1 MIKTGFNYAPMNES
15 FSGELAQAV
24 KHLTPFVKKQMVQG
38 LGDVDIENTNIPIIK
53 LSGPRD
59 PKIKSKEYY
68 FFLVYKAASGNT
80 PYALAVTDEV
90 NQRMVID
97 VGLTT
102 VVNADGDTIT
112 VNSKAGSLNWTK
124 RINYAYAIY
133 AIKASDAASAA
144 AKRAARKDAKAGSD
158 RDPNS
163 KLHRASTREQEMAKQ
178 LGMDDLDKSGYVRPS
193 SLDWARKKA
202 MNPNIKLD
210 LDKELNQFSKLFD
223 SIIDAFTKAFLNYKG
238 KATSFD
244 KFRSPE
250 NDYYMLMTEASDK
263 AKWIVRLQGEIDASG
278 GIDQFLAKSGS
289 AKDEWIRQHVAQVF
303 RYQNDIQA
311 KLNKLK

>member
-1 MIKTGFNYAPMNES
+1 MIKTGFNSAPMNES

-90 NQRMVID
+90 HQRMVID

-112 VNSKAGSLNWTK
+112 VNQKAGSLPWTK
-124 RINYAYAIY
+124 RINYAYSIY

-144 AKRAARKDAKAGSD
+144 AKRAARKEAKTGSD
-158 RDPNS
+158 LDPNHPTHRSS
-163 KLHRASTREQEMAKQ
+163 KKSIDIARQFGSDH
-178 LGMDDLDKSGYVRPS
+178 LDKSGYTRPTS
-193 SLDWARKKA
+193 QDWAEKKA
-202 MNPNIKLD
+202 LNASSKFDPDKDLD
-210 LDKELNQFSKLFD
+210 LFSKLFD
-223 SIIDAFTKAFLNYKG
+223 KVVDAFASAFLTYKG
-238 KATSFD
+238 KATEFD
-244 KFRSPE
+244 KFHSPE
-250 NDYYMLMTEASDK
+250 QEFYNLMTQASDK
-263 AKWIVRLQGEIDASG
+263 AKWIVNLKREIELAG
-278 GIDQFLAKSGS
+278 GFDKYLEGTKVP
-289 AKDEWIRQHVAQVF
+289 KETWIKNYTYSVSQATS
-303 RYQNDIQA
+303 DIQS